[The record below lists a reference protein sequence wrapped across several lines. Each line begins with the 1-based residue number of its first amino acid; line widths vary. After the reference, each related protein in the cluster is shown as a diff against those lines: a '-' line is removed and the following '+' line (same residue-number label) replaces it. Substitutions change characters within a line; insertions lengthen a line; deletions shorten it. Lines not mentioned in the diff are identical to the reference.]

1 MQVRLIH
8 LQPAF
13 ITLALFAWLTASN
26 VYAQS
31 FTATA
36 ALIDQP
42 ERTYQATDQVNRPL
56 AAGRAL
62 GMCQTANQERAQQ
75 CELIKLNGTDLTTS
89 TKIKAQ
95 LPESHHPLY
104 LWRYQSESATVYL
117 AGSIHILKPNFY
129 PLARPYQMAF
139 DQADTLVVEVL
150 YPLPVQYQ
158 QAFDASEKLVL
169 EVNLSAFTP
178 EQLQFKSMQYGML
191 ASNQNLQQVLS
202 TEAYTELQA
211 VGAEYGLPISQMS
224 AFKPALVSQ
233 QLAVLAL
240 VSIGYNPNSGV
251 EAYFL
256 NQLGQ
261 RTVLQLENLDFQLD
275 LLLNQPLEMQSAL
288 LQETLSQM
296 DEFEDLT
303 AKLVTAYLSGDDESF
318 NQAFQAQSGTS
329 QLTRDFMYQLMDE
342 RNMGMAAKIQQYLT
356 QQGTYFVLIG
366 AGHYVGDNS
375 IIELLTK
382 AGISGERIRSDAEF

>member
-139 DQADTLVVEVL
+139 DQADTLVVEVDISAL
-150 YPLPVQYQ
+150 DPATI
-158 QAFDASEKLVL
+158 QA
-169 EVNLSAFTP
+169 
-178 EQLQFKSMQYGML
+178 KSMQYGML